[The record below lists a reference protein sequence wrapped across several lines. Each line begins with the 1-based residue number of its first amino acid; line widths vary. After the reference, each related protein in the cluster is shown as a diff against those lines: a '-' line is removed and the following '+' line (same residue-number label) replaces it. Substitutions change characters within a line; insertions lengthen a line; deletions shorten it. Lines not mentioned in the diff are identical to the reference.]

1 MATKGVNF
9 VRPKNLDFRSKD
21 HIFSFKNSSDP
32 TLSNLEKLNNKL
44 EMFFSMHSLLN
55 GRVSPSWMKKWYYWA
70 NLTTYK
76 WYARCPTGR
85 NLISFNISC
94 LGPAQSENPTVVKKS
109 YFSKLLSKVESRSKW
124 GRDEDEKVNKRLKI
138 AWKWFSKLSKIERII
153 KIWLLEGW
161 RGFQT

>member
-1 MATKGVNF
+1 M
-9 VRPKNLDFRSKD
+9 
-21 HIFSFKNSSDP
+21 I
-32 TLSNLEKLNNKL
+32 
-44 EMFFSMHSLLN
+44 
-55 GRVSPSWMKKWYYWA
+55 
-70 NLTTYK
+70 
-76 WYARCPTGR
+76 CPTGR

-94 LGPAQSENPTVVKKS
+94 LGPTQSENLTVVKKS

-138 AWKWFSKLSKIERII
+138 ARKSFSKLSKIERII

>member
-1 MATKGVNF
+1 MIFDQKTIYFRLKT
-9 VRPKNLDFRSKD
+9 RPIQL
-21 HIFSFKNSSDP
+21 
-32 TLSNLEKLNNKL
+32 LSNLQKFNIKL
-44 EMFFSMHSLLN
+44 EMFHIMHSLLN

-76 WYARCPTGR
+76 WYSRCPTGR

-109 YFSKLLSKVESRSKW
+109 CFSKLLSKVESRSKW